1 MATKGAGVDEMGNRP
16 LAAALA
22 MLVAMAT
29 IGFVDTFIGE
39 IAETVGLWQFH
50 AMRSAFMVPLL
61 AIMPLLGLGG
71 LRARRWGRVL
81 ARSAVLSISMMLY
94 FGALGLMPVAQ
105 ALAGMFTSPIFV
117 LLINVVVMGQR
128 IGIWRGGA
136 VLLGFAGILL
146 VLQPGAGGFGLTMF
160 MPVAAGFFYAVSAIA
175 TRSWC
180 EGESTVTLLAANMVM
195 LGLIG
200 LVVSVGVTGLGGEE
214 TGFLVRGWTWEFGA
228 ALPWIIM
235 QAVCSLGAVFLIIR
249 AYQMD
254 IPTNVAV
261 FEYAVMGFG
270 PVFAWL
276 LWGQGLGFWQIAGI
290 ALIVSA
296 GLIIALRSREA
307 A

>member
-1 MATKGAGVDEMGNRP
+1 MDGAGNRP
-16 LAAALA
+16 LAAASA
-22 MLVAMAT
+22 MLVAMAV

-39 IAETVGLWQFH
+39 ISQTVGLWQFH
-50 AMRSAFMVPLL
+50 AMRSAFM
-61 AIMPLLGLGG
+61 MPLLILMPVFGLGV
-71 LRARRWGRVL
+71 LRPRRWRRVL
-81 ARSAVLSISMMLY
+81 ARSLVLSTSMMLY

-117 LLINVVVMGQR
+117 LLINVAVMGQR
-128 IGIWRGGA
+128 IGIWRSGA

-146 VLQPGAGGFGLTMF
+146 VLQPGTAGFGPAMV

-180 EGESTVTLLAANMVM
+180 DGESAVTLLGANMAM
-195 LGLIG
+195 LGVIG
-200 LVVSVGVTGLGGEE
+200 LVVALGLSVWGGGS
-214 TGFLVRGWTWEFGA
+214 TGFLLRGWTWDVGA
-228 ALPWIIM
+228 ALPWIVL
-235 QAVCSLGAVFLIIR
+235 QAVCSLGAVFLIVR

-276 LWGQGLGFWQIAGI
+276 LWGQGLGIWQIAGI
-290 ALIVSA
+290 ALIVVA
-296 GLIIALRSREA
+296 GLVIALRSGEA
-307 A
+307 QPG

>member
-1 MATKGAGVDEMGNRP
+1 MDGAGNRP
-16 LAAALA
+16 LAAASA
-22 MLVAMAT
+22 MLVAMAV

-39 IAETVGLWQFH
+39 ISQTVGLWQFH
-50 AMRSAFMVPLL
+50 AMRSAFM
-61 AIMPLLGLGG
+61 MPLLVLMPVFGLGV
-71 LRARRWGRVL
+71 LRPRRWRRVL
-81 ARSAVLSISMMLY
+81 ARSLVLSTSMMLY

-117 LLINVVVMGQR
+117 LLINVAVMGQR
-128 IGIWRGGA
+128 IGIWRSGA

-146 VLQPGAGGFGLTMF
+146 VLQPGTAGFSPAMV

-180 EGESTVTLLAANMVM
+180 EGESAVTLLGANMAM
-195 LGLIG
+195 LGVIG
-200 LVVSVGVTGLGGEE
+200 LVVALGLSVWGGGS
-214 TGFLVRGWTWEFGA
+214 TGFLLRGWTWDVGA
-228 ALPWIIM
+228 ALPWIVL
-235 QAVCSLGAVFLIIR
+235 QAVCSLGAVFLIVR

-276 LWGQGLGFWQIAGI
+276 LWGQGLGIWQIAGI
-290 ALIVSA
+290 ALIVVA
-296 GLIIALRSREA
+296 GLVIALRSGEA
-307 A
+307 QPG

>member
-1 MATKGAGVDEMGNRP
+1 
-16 LAAALA
+16 
-22 MLVAMAT
+22 MLVAMAV

-39 IAETVGLWQFH
+39 ISQTVGLWQFH
-50 AMRSAFMVPLL
+50 AMRSAFM
-61 AIMPLLGLGG
+61 MPLLILMPVFGLGV
-71 LRARRWGRVL
+71 LRPRRWRRVL
-81 ARSAVLSISMMLY
+81 ARSLVLSTSMMLY

-117 LLINVVVMGQR
+117 LLINVAVMGQR
-128 IGIWRGGA
+128 IGIWRSGA

-146 VLQPGAGGFGLTMF
+146 VLQPGTAGFGPAMV

-180 EGESTVTLLAANMVM
+180 DGESAVTLLGANMAM
-195 LGLIG
+195 LGVIG
-200 LVVSVGVTGLGGEE
+200 LVVALGLSVWGGGS
-214 TGFLVRGWTWEFGA
+214 TGFLLRGWTWDVGA
-228 ALPWIIM
+228 ALPWIVL
-235 QAVCSLGAVFLIIR
+235 QAVCSLGAVFLIVR

-276 LWGQGLGFWQIAGI
+276 LWGQGLGIWQIAGI
-290 ALIVSA
+290 ALIVVA
-296 GLIIALRSREA
+296 GLVIALRSGEA
-307 A
+307 QPG

>member
-1 MATKGAGVDEMGNRP
+1 MDEAGNRP

-22 MLVAMAT
+22 MLVAMAV

-61 AIMPLLGLGG
+61 ILMPVLGLGV
-71 LRARRWGRVL
+71 LRPHRWGRVL
-81 ARSAVLSISMMLY
+81 ARSAVLSTSMMLY

-117 LLINVVVMGQR
+117 LLINVAVMGQR

-146 VLQPGAGGFGLTMF
+146 VLQPGTEGFGPVML
-160 MPVAAGFFYAVSAIA
+160 MPVAAGFFYAVAAIA

-180 EGESTVTLLAANMVM
+180 DGESAVTLLGANMAMLGGLGLLVSLGLSAWGGEST
-195 LGLIG
+195 
-200 LVVSVGVTGLGGEE
+200 
-214 TGFLVRGWTWEFGA
+214 GFLLRGWTWEFGA

-276 LWGQGLGFWQIAGI
+276 LWGQGLGLWQVAGI
-290 ALIVSA
+290 ALIVAA
-296 GLIIALRSREA
+296 GLTIALRSRNGRV
-307 A
+307 

>member
-1 MATKGAGVDEMGNRP
+1 MV
-16 LAAALA
+16 
-22 MLVAMAT
+22 VAMAV
-29 IGFVDTFIGE
+29 IGFVDTFIGL

-50 AMRSAFMVPLL
+50 AMRSALMLPLL
-61 AIMPLLGLGG
+61 AMMPMLGLGS
-71 LRARRWGRVL
+71 LWPNRWGRVL
-81 ARSAVLSISMMLY
+81 ARSGVLSLSMMLY

-105 ALAGMFTSPIFV
+105 ALAGMFTSPLFV

-128 IGIWRGGA
+128 IGVWRGGA
-136 VLLGFAGILL
+136 VVLGFVGILL
-146 VLQPGAGGFGLTMF
+146 VLQPGGEGFGPVML

-180 EGESTVTLLAANMVM
+180 EGESAVSLLGVNMAM
-195 LGLIG
+195 LGGIG
-200 LVVSVGVTGLGGEE
+200 LVVSLAFAAWGGDE
-214 TGFLVRGWTWEFGA
+214 TGFLLRGWTGAFGP
-228 ALPWIIM
+228 ALPWIAL

-276 LWGQGLGFWQIAGI
+276 LWGQGLGAWQGFGI
-290 ALIVSA
+290 ALIVAA
-296 GLIIALRSREA
+296 GLIIALRSREGRD
-307 A
+307 